1 MTPPIFKVASAESV
15 EEKKAQL
22 HLLPCRIH
30 YDGDVNPSDSF
41 WNPSQSEDG
50 KNTAYFRGR
59 KLDGKTFK
67 LPEGYFGVVAEK
79 SDPKPEQR
87 GGNDEMTDDV
97 EIQEHP
103 NDQLEVGD
111 MNGKAAFDEMI
122 VWGHETSADASEDPY
137 IRGMEEWITFAEQIH
152 SYPTGAESVKS

>member
-1 MTPPIFKVASAESV
+1 MAPPVFKVASAESV
-15 EEKKAQL
+15 DKKAQL

-30 YDGDVNPSDSF
+30 YDGDVNPSDTF

-50 KNTAYFRGR
+50 TKTAYFRGR

-67 LPEGYFGVVAEK
+67 LPEGYYGTVAEK

-87 GGNDEMTDDV
+87 GGDEMTDDV
-97 EIQEHP
+97 EIQEDP

-111 MNGKAAFDEMI
+111 MHGKAVFDEI
-122 VWGHETSADASEDPY
+122 TIWGHETSADASEDPY

-152 SYPTGAESVKS
+152 SYPPEAESAKS

>member
-1 MTPPIFKVASAESV
+1 MAPPVFVVASAESAD
-15 EEKKAQL
+15 KKAQL

-30 YDGDVNPSDSF
+30 YDGDVNISDTF

-50 KNTAYFRGR
+50 TKTAYFRGR

-67 LPEGYFGVVAEK
+67 LPEGYYGIVAEK

-87 GGNDEMTDDV
+87 GINEMTDDV
-97 EIQEHP
+97 EMQEDA
-103 NDQLEVGD
+103 NDQPEVGD
-111 MNGKAAFDEMI
+111 MHGKAAFDEI
-122 VWGHETSADASEDPY
+122 TIWGHETSADASEDPY

-152 SYPTGAESVKS
+152 SYPTEGESTKS